1 MCFYNL
7 TILAVQSLVSRF
19 MAHWLGTRP
28 NVDQLAAFSMHQ
40 AGRERDKDRRALKG
54 VWICLYLYIGK
65 FPAIRLLSIPTLR
78 GSHSK

>member
-1 MCFYNL
+1 MSN
-7 TILAVQSLVSRF
+7 SREPR
-19 MAHWLGTRP
+19 APREAREP
-28 NVDQLAAFSMHQ
+28 PPREPRE